1 MSGLGKSR
9 FAWPPRP
16 RKGMHHG
23 AAWTKRI
30 MLLRRHGVCT
40 PYRVL
45 TAVVRK
51 MPAWERKV
59 RGSSA
64 SSVSL
69 LSLNFSARELCLAEE
84 YPPGKSQMDPLTRG
98 KRNYRAHMIVD
109 IYRVCTYL
117 GTYLGS
123 KSSILLVPVYFI
135 LVYSVF
141 YYNIESQILDAIRD
155 DSSTIGP

>member
-1 MSGLGKSR
+1 
-9 FAWPPRP
+9 
-16 RKGMHHG
+16 
-23 AAWTKRI
+23 
-30 MLLRRHGVCT
+30 
-40 PYRVL
+40 
-45 TAVVRK
+45 
-51 MPAWERKV
+51 
-59 RGSSA
+59 
-64 SSVSL
+64 
-69 LSLNFSARELCLAEE
+69 
-84 YPPGKSQMDPLTRG
+84 
-98 KRNYRAHMIVD
+98 MIVD